1 VKSFSSRIR
10 TSHYDGLNGENP
22 PVKIISPMKD
32 RKKIIILYPG
42 ASPHAEKHPQME
54 KLGLVLAQNGYKVF
68 IPRIPPLKSL
78 DISIINVN
86 WFICFYKWLIEVQ
99 QFEPDDIIMAGISYG
114 GGLMLKSLLEIEK
127 TSKPPKM
134 LMTYGTYADAKST
147 LDFLLTGQIFNQGTH
162 YKITPHEWGLIVIV
176 KNFLMNLDLDWDTT
190 GVLEV
195 LKLQIEGE
203 NNDRDKIL
211 SKLPKFQKD
220 IANSIIKGKAIKE
233 VKLLC
238 NAIMENESTA
248 LYELSPKYWCHKIN
262 QKVFIFHGANDSM
275 IPFTESMILNENL
288 PNSDLLISYIYEHN
302 EISTKRGTLY
312 KLNEFIRML
321 HFFSKF
327 YYYNEN

>member
-1 VKSFSSRIR
+1 
-10 TSHYDGLNGENP
+10 
-22 PVKIISPMKD
+22 M
-32 RKKIIILYPG
+32 
-42 ASPHAEKHPQME
+42 
-54 KLGLVLAQNGYKVF
+54 
-68 IPRIPPLKSL
+68 
-78 DISIINVN
+78 
-86 WFICFYKWLIEVQ
+86 
-99 QFEPDDIIMAGISYG
+99 
-114 GGLMLKSLLEIEK
+114 
-127 TSKPPKM
+127 
-134 LMTYGTYADAKST
+134 
-147 LDFLLTGQIFNQGTH
+147 
-162 YKITPHEWGLIVIV
+162 
-176 KNFLMNLDLDWDTT
+176 
-190 GVLEV
+190 EV

-233 VKLLC
+233 VKVLC